1 MNEEI
6 AVVREIFK
14 RYGKIQALRGLS
26 FKVGREILGLVGPN
40 GAGKTTTI
48 RILIGLTKPDKGDVV
63 VLGLNPWKDGHLLR
77 IKTGVLHEKPQY
89 PQWLSGFSF
98 LERIAKLKLV
108 QNPKKASI
116 EALSMFGLK
125 DASDRK
131 IGGYSAGMIQRLGLA
146 QAFMGDPEL
155 VILDE
160 PTANLDPPAR
170 SFVLERIME
179 LQREKSIS
187 VIISTHI
194 LSELERICNTVVFIK
209 NGKVVESGSLN
220 FLRKKYFRQ
229 VFRLKTSNDPLVIKA
244 LGKMKKIEVKKD
256 EEGILVF
263 VQDNEDDISRNLMKT
278 LCALGVRIKK
288 LYKVEPTLDDL
299 YGSVMAQ

>member
-1 MNEEI
+1 MNEKI

-26 FKVGREILGLVGPN
+26 FEVGREILGLVGPN

-48 RILIGLTKPDKGDVV
+48 RILMGLTKPDKGDVL

-77 IKTGVLHEKPQY
+77 IKTGVLHEKPQF
-89 PQWLSGFSF
+89 PPWLSGFSF
-98 LERIAKLKLV
+98 LERIAKLKLI
-108 QNPKKASI
+108 QDPKKASL

-125 DASDRK
+125 DALDRK
-131 IGGYSAGMIQRLGLA
+131 IGGYSAGMVQRLGLA

-160 PTANLDPPAR
+160 PTANLDPPGR
-170 SFVLERIME
+170 SFVLERIIE
-179 LQREKSIS
+179 LQRERSIS

-194 LSELERICNTVVFIK
+194 LSELEKICNTVVFIK
-209 NGKVVESGSLN
+209 NGKVVESGPLN
-220 FLRKKYFRQ
+220 FLRKKYFGE

-244 LGKMKKIEVKKD
+244 LGKVKGIKAKKD

-263 VQDNEDDISRNLMKT
+263 FQDYEDDISRNLMKT
-278 LCALGVRIKK
+278 LCALGIGIER
-288 LYKVEPTLDDL
+288 LYKVEPTLDEL
-299 YGSVMAQ
+299 YRSVMVR